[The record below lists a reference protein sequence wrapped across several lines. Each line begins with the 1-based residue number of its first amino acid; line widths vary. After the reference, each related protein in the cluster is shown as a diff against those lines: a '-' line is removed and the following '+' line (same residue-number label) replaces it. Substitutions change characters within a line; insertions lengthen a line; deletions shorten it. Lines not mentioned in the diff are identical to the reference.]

1 MLPLCADVL
10 TCAFFLEP
18 VAILAHLNISTMSNP
33 YFRVNAHVFYYTLM
47 FGISVGAAVGVSKAF
62 TKPEKDR
69 LEALE
74 QKYPELVQ
82 KSKLQRQQMQEFFDK
97 VSGELS
103 CHGHS

>member
-1 MLPLCADVL
+1 
-10 TCAFFLEP
+10 
-18 VAILAHLNISTMSNP
+18 MSSP
-33 YFRVNAHVFYYTLM
+33 FFRVNAHVFYYTLL

-62 TKPEKDR
+62 TKPEKER

-97 VSGELS
+97 VSTAPQQVVALCLTCPPS
-103 CHGHS
+103 SPPPALRR